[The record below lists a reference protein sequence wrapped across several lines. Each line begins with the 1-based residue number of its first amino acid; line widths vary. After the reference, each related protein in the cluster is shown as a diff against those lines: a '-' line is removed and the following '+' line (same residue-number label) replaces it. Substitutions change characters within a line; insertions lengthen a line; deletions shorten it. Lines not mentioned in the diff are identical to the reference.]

1 MASGT
6 LFIFDTSLPGGL
18 VAGYGSLRYAQT
30 MAFTTLVL
38 AQLFNV
44 FNSRSDE
51 HSAFRAMFQNH
62 WLWSAIG
69 LSLVLQ
75 VAVIYAPFLQQ
86 AFSTVALGARDWLR
100 CTLVASSVLWMR
112 ELSKAVARGLKS
124 R

>member
-1 MASGT
+1 
-6 LFIFDTSLPGGL
+6 
-18 VAGYGSLRYAQT
+18 